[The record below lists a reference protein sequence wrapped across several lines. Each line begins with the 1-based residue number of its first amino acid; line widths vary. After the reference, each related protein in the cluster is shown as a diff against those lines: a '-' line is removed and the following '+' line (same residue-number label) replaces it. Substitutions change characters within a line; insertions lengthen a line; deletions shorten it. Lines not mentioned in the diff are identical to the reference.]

1 MSSTPPTP
9 TPPPTAADAP
19 LMAQPPSAP
28 ASPPF
33 SLRRWIRDLNPFA
46 KGAIV
51 AVLLLLLVAW
61 YVFTGRVTTDD
72 AQVDCHI
79 TAMAPQVPGYVVNL
93 LINDNT
99 PVKEG
104 DLLVQ
109 IDPREYEAEVAQ
121 AKANLEFAEAQA
133 NSAEIQIGLTRETT
147 THGTSGAAHQKESDA
162 ADYVS
167 SQAQLEQSATAN
179 LQVAEANVAAKQATN
194 ERAQSDLA
202 RYTPLLGTDDVSK
215 YQFDAVEATARVA
228 KSDLAAAEQQLSAAQ
243 QAVLIARANAHAAQA
258 KASRSESQFME
269 TKAREQQVPIAV
281 ASYKSALATVERAKA
296 ALQQAEL
303 NLAYTHITAP
313 ITGQVTQKSVDLG
326 QYVSPGQLLFTVVP
340 LDQVYITANF
350 KETQLENVAVG
361 QKVRIHVDTYHE
373 EFEGTVDSIAGAAG
387 SRQALLPPQN
397 ATGNFIKVVQ
407 RIPVKILVKPNKNPN
422 LVLRPGMNVEAT
434 IYTRSR

>member
-9 TPPPTAADAP
+9 TPPPSAAVAAP
-19 LMAQPPSAP
+19 TPPALQPPPPPVSFRSRIQNLSA
-28 ASPPF
+28 
-33 SLRRWIRDLNPFA
+33 FA

-51 AVLLLLLVAW
+51 VVLLAIVVAW
-61 YVFTGRVTTDD
+61 YIFTGQVTTDD

-99 PVKEG
+99 AVKQG

-133 NSAEIQIGLTRETT
+133 NSAQIQIGLTRATT
-147 THGTSGAAHQKESDA
+147 TDSTSGAAHQKESDA

-179 LQVAEANVAAKQATN
+179 LQVAEANLAAKRATN
-194 ERAQSDLA
+194 ERAQADLA
-202 RYTPLLGTDDVSK
+202 RYTPLLGTDDISK

-243 QAVLIARANAHAAQA
+243 QAVLIARANARSAQA
-258 KASRSESQFME
+258 RVSRSESQFME
-269 TKAREQQVPIAV
+269 TKAREQQVPIAE
-281 ASYKSALATVERAKA
+281 ATYKSALAAVERAKA

-313 ITGQVTQKSVDLG
+313 ITGQVAQKSVDLG
-326 QYVSPGQLLFTVVP
+326 QYVSPGQLLFTIVP
-340 LDQVYITANF
+340 LDQVYVTANF
-350 KETQLENVAVG
+350 KETQMANVAPH
-361 QKVRIHVDTYHE
+361 QRVRIHVDTYHE
-373 EFEGTVDSIAGAAG
+373 DFEGEVDSIAGATG
-387 SRQALLPPQN
+387 SQQALLPPQN

-434 IYTRSR
+434 IYTR

>member
-350 KETQLENVAVG
+350 KETQLESVAVG